1 MVKADLVVIRAEQG
15 VRFSDPRSATT
26 EDAAD
31 NLMDYISSEVCG
43 DTLDHTCLER

>member
-15 VRFSDPRSATT
+15 VRFSATT